1 MANLHFFAGRHQ
13 SIELCI
19 KLQSMADKVKI
30 ELEYPVRSSP
40 PMLYNFL
47 SNPSGLAEWFCDDV
61 ESRGDRYVFKWGDTE
76 EVAHLVRK
84 RQDTFVQYK
93 WDEDTSPNKFSF
105 EFRIVVDDI
114 TLDATLVVTDYV
126 DENDENEMRLLWNS
140 QIHNLLH
147 TIGA

>member
-1 MANLHFFAGRHQ
+1 
-13 SIELCI
+13 
-19 KLQSMADKVKI
+19 
-30 ELEYPVRSSP
+30 
-40 PMLYNFL
+40 
-47 SNPSGLAEWFCDDV
+47 
-61 ESRGDRYVFKWGDTE
+61 
-76 EVAHLVRK
+76 LVRK
-84 RQDTFVQYK
+84 RQDTFIQYK
-93 WDEDTSPNKFSF
+93 WDEDSSSNKFSF

>member
-1 MANLHFFAGRHQ
+1 
-13 SIELCI
+13 
-19 KLQSMADKVKI
+19 
-30 ELEYPVRSSP
+30 
-40 PMLYNFL
+40 
-47 SNPSGLAEWFCDDV
+47 
-61 ESRGDRYVFKWGDTE
+61 
-76 EVAHLVRK
+76 VAHLVRK

-140 QIHNLLH
+140 QVHNLLH

>member
-1 MANLHFFAGRHQ
+1 MSKYILFLLFFTCTIRGQ
-13 SIELCI
+13 S
-19 KLQSMADKVKI
+19 KI
-30 ELEYPVRSSP
+30 
-40 PMLYNFL
+40 
-47 SNPSGLAEWFCDDV
+47 
-61 ESRGDRYVFKWGDTE
+61 
-76 EVAHLVRK
+76 
-84 RQDTFVQYK
+84 
-93 WDEDTSPNKFSF
+93 NKFSF